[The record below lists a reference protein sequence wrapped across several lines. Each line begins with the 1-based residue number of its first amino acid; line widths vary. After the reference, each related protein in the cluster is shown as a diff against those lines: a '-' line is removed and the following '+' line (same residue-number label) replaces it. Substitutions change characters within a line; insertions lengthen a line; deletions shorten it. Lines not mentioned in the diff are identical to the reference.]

1 MKRIELEDYIKNNY
15 NAEPDFPWSRYPS
28 YGVFRHKNNK
38 KWFALIMNISK
49 NKLGLQGNDCVD
61 AVNLKCSPMMIGTL
75 IDGENI
81 FPAYHMSKANWITVV
96 LDENIEED
104 KIKSRLHIS
113 LEMTAVKIKSKRI

>member
-1 MKRIELEDYIKNNY
+1 MVKVSVVR
-15 NAEPDFPWSRYPS
+15 
-28 YGVFRHKNNK
+28 GVSSQKQQKVVCAYYEYFQ
-38 KWFALIMNISK
+38 

-104 KIKSRLHIS
+104 KIKMLLDIS
-113 LEMTAVKIKSKRI
+113 FEMTAVKIKSKRI